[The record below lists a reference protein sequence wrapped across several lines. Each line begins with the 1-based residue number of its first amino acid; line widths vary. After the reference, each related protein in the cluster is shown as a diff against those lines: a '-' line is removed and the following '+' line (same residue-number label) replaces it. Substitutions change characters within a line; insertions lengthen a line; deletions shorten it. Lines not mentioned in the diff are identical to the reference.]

1 MEIDDLVSVIMPSYN
16 AGNLLVGSIESIL
29 SQTYHNIELLITDD
43 ASTDEQ
49 TLGLLHKYE
58 RLDPRIKVQ
67 YLTQNEGPGHARNCS
82 IRRATGRYIAFCDC
96 DDRWT
101 KDKLERQLAFM
112 AEKDCALSCT
122 SYLISNEKQQV
133 IGINIPPKVISY
145 NMLKRDNK
153 IGCLT
158 AIYDTKKLGR
168 KFYMP
173 TIRKRQDWALF
184 LSIVQQ
190 CGCCYAYLKKPLAF
204 YSLRRDSISHG
215 KMRLIKYNIAVYR
228 DILGFNTIK
237 SYAYF
242 FFLFLP
248 SYSAKILKRKIDS
261 KKFLDA
267 HK

>member
-1 MEIDDLVSVIMPSYN
+1 MEQDDKVSVIMPSYN
-16 AGNLLVGSIESIL
+16 AGKLLVGSIKSIL
-29 SQTYHNIELLITDD
+29 SQTHQNLELLITDD
-43 ASTDEQ
+43 ASTDEL
-49 TLGLLHKYE
+49 TLNLLHKYE
-58 RLDPRIKVQ
+58 RLDTRVNVE
-67 YLTQNEGPGHARNCS
+67 YLTRNEGAGHARNCS
-82 IRRATGRYIAFCDC
+82 IRRATGRYIAFCDS

-101 KDKLERQLAFM
+101 EDKLELQLAFM
-112 AEKDCALSCT
+112 AKKNCALSCT
-122 SYLISNEKQQV
+122 SYIICNDKQHV
-133 IGINIPPKVISY
+133 IGISIPPKIISY

-184 LSIVQQ
+184 LSIFKQ
-190 CGCCYAYLKKPLAF
+190 CGCCYAYLEKPLA
-204 YSLRRDSISHG
+204 YYNLRHNSISHG
-215 KMRLIKYNIAVYR
+215 KLKLIKYNIAVYR
-228 DILGFNTIK
+228 DILGFSTIK

-242 FFLFLP
+242 FFLFIP

-261 KKFLDA
+261 KKYCTF